1 MSDDGFPA
9 RLTLALKAL
18 SLSRGR
24 LSADL
29 AVDKSVI
36 SRWLNGRQAPSG
48 QNLVNLTELVASKRP
63 GFSVLDW
70 DTDIEAF
77 SAKLLGDQT
86 DAGAP
91 LGGFGGWIPEAVLI
105 ESRAIT
111 DLRGEAYEGFWRTT
125 RMAIGLPGR
134 FIHDQVMIRRAS
146 NGLLTFRAG
155 VEEMRFEGWA
165 FLAQTQIFTFGSDAR
180 TGLFVFLML
189 NAVMRHR
196 AEVLD
201 GLSLAC
207 QRSGGGTPVAAPI
220 LLERLGMLSGDL
232 AADDAA
238 YEASIPAN
246 PLAPEGSISP
256 RIRDHLFR
264 DVGPAAMA
272 AGGAALLAMPF
283 NSSFSRGPLSEA
295 EAAALAPP
303 DFA

>member
-1 MSDDGFPA
+1 MSDEGFSA

-48 QNLVNLTELVASKRP
+48 QNLVNLTELIASKRP

-70 DTDIEAF
+70 DADIEAF
-77 SAKLLGDQT
+77 SAKVLGEQADT
-86 DAGAP
+86 NMPWGA
-91 LGGFGGWIPEAVLI
+91 FGTWVPEAVLI

-125 RMAIGLPGR
+125 RMATGASGR
-134 FIHDQVMIRRAS
+134 FVHDEVMIRRAP
-146 NGLLTFRAG
+146 NGLLTFRSG
-155 VEEMRFEGWA
+155 VEDMRFEGWA
-165 FLAQTQIFTFGSDAR
+165 FLAQTQIFAFGSDAR

-207 QRSGGGTPVAAPI
+207 QRVGGGTPFAAPI
-220 LLERLGMLSGDL
+220 LMERTGMLSGDM
-232 AADDAA
+232 ATDEVA

-264 DVGPAAMA
+264 DVGPAALA

-283 NSSFSRGPLSEA
+283 NTSFSRGPLSDT
-295 EAAALAPP
+295 EAAALAAS

>member
-1 MSDDGFPA
+1 MSDDGFAA

-48 QNLVNLTELVASKRP
+48 QNLVNLTELVASKRS

-70 DTDIEAF
+70 DADIEAF
-77 SAKLLGDQT
+77 SAKLLGEEP

-91 LGGFGGWIPEAVLI
+91 SGGYGSWIPEAVLI

-125 RMAIGLPGR
+125 RMATGTPGH
-134 FIHDQVMIRRAS
+134 FIHDEVIIRRAS
-146 NGLLTFRAG
+146 NGLLTFRCG
-155 VEEMRFEGWA
+155 VEELRFEGWA
-165 FLAQTQIFTFGSDAR
+165 FLAQTQIFAFGSDAR

-207 QRSGGGTPVAAPI
+207 QRVGGGTPFAAPI
-220 LLERLGMLSGDL
+220 LMERTGVLSGDM
-232 AADDAA
+232 AVDDAA
-238 YEASIPAN
+238 YEASIPTN
-246 PLAPEGSISP
+246 PLAPEGSIP
-256 RIRDHLFR
+256 VRIRDHLFR
-264 DVGPAAMA
+264 DIGPAALA
-272 AGGAALLAMPF
+272 AGGSALLTMPF

-295 EAAALAPP
+295 EAAALAAA